1 MEATLESWWGRLRGT
16 VTVSVSAVW
25 CGPPS
30 IRKHKTHEEAE
41 SLELL
46 VSCLVAKA
54 PWVMDGK
61 ESR

>member
-1 MEATLESWWGRLRGT
+1 M
-16 VTVSVSAVW
+16 SVSAVW
-25 CGPPS
+25 CGPPL
-30 IRKHKTHEEAE
+30 IRKHQTHEEAE
-41 SLELL
+41 ALELL